1 MAATETMASPTR
13 ITSPP
18 ATDELCVLI
27 SGIPGPPL
35 DIQLIPLSDGAGASF
50 GLETATCIGPKAHEV
65 LNAMPFPI

>member
-35 DIQLIPLSDGAGASF
+35 DTQLIPFSDGAGA